1 MNNQIEIFKD
11 LSITQRYEIV
21 SKWDNIHRGFYAEEL
36 ARSEI
41 LNNGFIYAMPS
52 YPTVYDMLIDHK
64 YTFFKNDCWL
74 NHHFFRVQV
83 KSSTQYP
90 SKNNSSIVFDLTY
103 GQRVAGKRFFYL
115 NKVDLFA
122 LVDPVTNIIAW
133 KGSTDENIYNRDS
146 WTPKR
151 KEMKLYTLKDY
162 FINLENEINS
172 KDQIIKIIEED
183 QERDKNY
190 NKLLQ
195 ESKIKGLS

>member
-1 MNNQIEIFKD
+1 M
-11 LSITQRYEIV
+11 
-21 SKWDNIHRGFYAEEL
+21 
-36 ARSEI
+36 
-41 LNNGFIYAMPS
+41 
-52 YPTVYDMLIDHK
+52 
-64 YTFFKNDCWL
+64 
-74 NHHFFRVQV
+74 
-83 KSSTQYP
+83 
-90 SKNNSSIVFDLTY
+90 
-103 GQRVAGKRFFYL
+103 AGKRFFYL